1 VSLGV
6 HFAINAEQAKRLLA
20 AAENED
26 SDDDVME
33 VVEELEEDDWDDQFV
48 AETDKAWDAIHRC
61 LTDGS
66 LKFEATNAPLSMCI
80 FGAKS
85 LCSSGD
91 YFVEFKSSDQVKF
104 IAKAINAVTREWLKE
119 RYWNL
124 PDDYQGEKNADDWEY
139 TWQNFA
145 QLQSFFQKAAA
156 ANRAVIF
163 TVDQ

>member
-6 HFAINAEQAKRLLA
+6 HFAITAEQAKRLL

-33 VVEELEEDDWDDQFV
+33 VIEEIEEDDWDDQFV

-61 LTDGS
+61 LTDGTLN
-66 LKFEATNAPLSMCI
+66 LKATNDPLSLCI

-91 YFVEFKSSDQVKF
+91 YYVEFKSSDQVKF
-104 IAKAINAVTREWLKE
+104 IAKAIKAVTKEWLRE
-119 RYWNL
+119 RYNKIA
-124 PDDYQGEKNADDWEY
+124 DDYQGEKNADDWEY

-145 QLQSFFQKAAA
+145 DLQVFFQKAAA